1 MIMARA
7 VSGRHGREP
16 LLRRGAI
23 DRLLSRAAR
32 QVAG

>member
-1 MIMARA
+1 MIIARA

-16 LLRRGAI
+16 LLLRGAI

-32 QVAG
+32 